1 MERELDEARKVIPAM
16 KRELDEARKNNA
28 DMQRQLDKCTKDKES
43 AQEALEKAR
52 NGLIDECVSNRE
64 FAKAQADCFGLLPF
78 TVEVGENEKMLRPLA
93 THILDMLQACSMN
106 DGTVTESIFMSCVG
120 NDDATSIQHMLTA
133 ALGFNSASL
142 DVQKRAETAIAAI
155 IPVLP
160 TMLEKCKHNQ
170 NVIRVIK
177 EMRPDRDGKG
187 GSAETSKRKK
197 AEMRANVI
205 SALIS
210 NPSSSFSS
218 TTFEVI
224 RKEVDAELSILKM
237 ELLEAEEKV
246 REQTQEERETLSG
259 AAYLRAIQKM
269 SIEKAKVAAPY
280 LLSISEK
287 LEIDLLELEGP
298 HLATV
303 LDVAEVKD
311 VKGVMNDALRALE
324 AYRKHIESED
334 ERSASFCST
343 ASLSSFLS
351 GSAVEGT
358 VQDPSIV
365 ATASVLAKT
374 SPCECSRWRREFGQA
389 WSYLEDT
396 QAEWEEL
403 EGRVK
408 NILAKRIAPAHAAEL
423 EALLEELEKS
433 DLVNNEMENVLGQKM
448 DKVLGVSD
456 RRRSKKG
463 SSASCKPAQE
473 ELCGECRERL
483 ASIRCMP
490 CKHKSLCEACAEQVV
505 PGQKEMDNLRMMG
518 FHPIGPGDSPI
529 ICPTCYQKASVL
541 SSL

>member
-1 MERELDEARKVIPAM
+1 MERELDEARK
-16 KRELDEARKNNA
+16 
-28 DMQRQLDKCTKDKES
+28 
-43 AQEALEKAR
+43 
-52 NGLIDECVSNRE
+52 GLVDECLSNLE
-64 FAKAQADCFGLLPF
+64 FIKVQADCFGLSF
-78 TVEVGENEKMLRPLA
+78 AVDDKEEAMLRPLA
-93 THILDMLQACSMN
+93 SHLLDMLQSHAVN
-106 DGTVTESIFMSCVG
+106 DGAVKESD
-120 NDDATSIQHMLTA
+120 DDAISIQHMLTA

-142 DVQKRAETAIAAI
+142 DVQKRVETAISAI

-170 NVIRVIK
+170 NAIRVMEAYQQEELRYDRHEK
-177 EMRPDRDGKG
+177 E
-187 GSAETSKRKK
+187 GSAEKTKRKK
-197 AEMRANVI
+197 AEMRANVL

-218 TTFEVI
+218 TIFEAI
-224 RKEVDAELSILKM
+224 RKEVDAELSILRM
-237 ELLEAEEKV
+237 ELREAEEKV
-246 REQTQEERETLSG
+246 REQTQEERATLSG
-259 AAYLRAIQKM
+259 GAYLRAIQKM

-280 LLSISEK
+280 LLSISQK